1 MDLNTIQR
9 VRVVHERAEL
19 ADMGPRTAVIGGGSW
34 VFSLPHD
41 HLDELL
47 DLQGFAWEPVR
58 VSEAGLSLAA
68 TCTLAELAAL
78 PDTGYAA
85 HPLFFQCCTALLG
98 SFKIWNVA
106 TVGGNIANALPAGPM
121 ISLAAAL
128 DASAL
133 IWRPDGSDALV
144 PVAELVTGNMTTT
157 LEHGDVLRSIE
168 LPRHALEAR
177 TAFRKTALSPL
188 GRSGAVVIG
197 RLDSDGSLTVTVTA
211 ATVRPELLRF
221 AAVPSA
227 DELADAVDGIASWFT
242 DPHGAADWR
251 HAVVRVLAEEIRT
264 ELSGGAS

>member
-1 MDLNTIQR
+1 MDLNTIQS
-9 VRVVHERAEL
+9 VRVVRERSEL
-19 ADMGPRTAVIGGGSW
+19 AGRGPRSAVIGGGSW

-47 DLQGFAWEPVR
+47 DLQGFGWEPIVR
-58 VSEAGLSLAA
+58 TADGLSIAA
-68 TCTLAELAAL
+68 TCTLSELAAM
-78 PDTGYAA
+78 PDAGDTA
-85 HPLFFQCCTALLG
+85 HPIFLQCCTALLG

-133 IWRPDGSDALV
+133 LWRGDGANVLV

-157 LEHGDVLRSIE
+157 LARDDVIRSIE
-168 LPRHALEAR
+168 VPRSSLQAR

-197 RLDSDGSLTVTVTA
+197 RLDIDGAFVLTITA

-221 AAVPSA
+221 SAAPTA
-227 DELADAVDGIASWFT
+227 AELAAAIDGVLSWFT

-251 HAVVRVLAEEIRT
+251 HAVVRVLAEEIRA
-264 ELSGGAS
+264 ELSGGTP

>member
-1 MDLNTIQR
+1 MPARRPER
-9 VRVVHERAEL
+9 VRVVRERSEL
-19 ADMGPRTAVIGGGSW
+19 AGRGPRSAVIGGGSW

-47 DLQGFAWEPVR
+47 DLQGFAWEPIVR
-58 VSEAGLSLAA
+58 TDAGLSIAA
-68 TCTLAELAAL
+68 TCTLSELAAM
-78 PDTGYAA
+78 PDAGDTA

-128 DASAL
+128 DATAL
-133 IWRPDGSDALV
+133 VWRADGSDVAV
-144 PVAELVTGNMTTT
+144 PVAELVTGNMTTS
-157 LEHGDVLRSIE
+157 LAQDDVIRSIE
-168 LPRHALEAR
+168 IPLSSLRAR

-197 RLDSDGSLTVTVTA
+197 RLDTDGAFVLTITA

-221 AAVPSA
+221 AAVPSSA
-227 DELADAVDGIASWFT
+227 ELAAAVDGVATWFT

-264 ELSGGAS
+264 ELAGGGR

>member
-9 VRVVHERAEL
+9 VRVVRERGEL
-19 ADMGPRTAVIGGGSW
+19 AAMGPRSAVIGGGSW
-34 VFSLPHD
+34 MFSLPHD

-47 DLQGFAWEPVR
+47 DLQGLGWEPIR
-58 VSEAGLSLAA
+58 HTSEGLSIAA
-68 TCTLAELAAL
+68 TCTLSELAAM
-78 PDTGYAA
+78 PDVGHAA

-133 IWRPDGSDALV
+133 VWRADGSDVLV
-144 PVAELVTGNMTTT
+144 PVAELVTGNMRTA
-157 LEHGDVLRSIE
+157 LRHGDVIRSIE
-168 LPRHALEAR
+168 FPLACLAAQ

-197 RLDSDGSLTVTVTA
+197 RLDVDGGFVLTVTA

-221 AAVPSA
+221 AEAPTA
-227 DELADAVDGIASWFT
+227 AALGDAVDGIESWFT

-264 ELSGGAS
+264 ELAGGIV

>member
-9 VRVVHERAEL
+9 VRVVRERSEL
-19 ADMGPRTAVIGGGSW
+19 ADRGPRSAVIGGGSW

-47 DLQGFAWEPVR
+47 DLQGFEWEPIVR
-58 VSEAGLSLAA
+58 TDDGLSIAA
-68 TCTLAELAAL
+68 TCTLSELAAM
-78 PDTGYAA
+78 PDAGDSA

-128 DASAL
+128 GATAL
-133 IWRPDGSDALV
+133 VWRADGSDVAV
-144 PVAELVTGNMTTT
+144 PVAELVTGNMTTS
-157 LEHGDVLRSIE
+157 LARDDVIRSIQFP
-168 LPRHALEAR
+168 LSSLRAR

-197 RLDSDGSLTVTVTA
+197 RLDTDGAFVLTITA

-221 AAVPSA
+221 AATPSA
-227 DELADAVDGIASWFT
+227 AELGAAVDGVATWFT

-264 ELSGGAS
+264 ELTGGAR